1 LRAPSPPP
9 PPSPS
14 PPLGLLLSLCAGIL
28 LTCLVFSYLYI
39 SLWRGDH
46 DGLNHAVGRDFINL
60 WTASELVDAGRTA
73 DIFDQ
78 DKFAAAQRQH
88 MGADFPF
95 HFWSY
100 PPQALFLTEQLS
112 SLPYRV
118 AFLTWTLCGL
128 LVLFYAA
135 QKFWPAMKSFP
146 WLLLLAP
153 STFVNVFLGQNGF
166 ITTTLAIAGFTMLD
180 RRPILSGIMFGL
192 LTFKPHLGILI
203 PVSLLAM
210 RQWKAIAAATVTAVL
225 LAGATTLMYGEAVWW
240 QFLDSTLPHQLR
252 FMSTS
257 EGPFRWM
264 MPGWFMAGRII
275 GLPLW
280 LAHTVQTI
288 VAIGAVILVYR
299 VFRAGPGGQGGLRG
313 LRDWRLRVSLLFVA
327 TFAAS
332 PQGFNYDMGL
342 ISIPLICLSVDA
354 MKTGWRRGEFI
365 TVAFCWTLPVLMM
378 PLNAHGLPIG
388 PLLLA
393 GLLAYLYYRIQVT
406 IEPDRQVLQ
415 HGVA

>member
-1 LRAPSPPP
+1 MRAPSPPP
-9 PPSPS
+9 PPSPSPS

-100 PPQALFLTEQLS
+100 PPQALILTEQLS

-153 STFVNVFLGQNGF
+153 STFVNVFLGQNV
-166 ITTTLAIAGFTMLD
+166 A
-180 RRPILSGIMFGL
+180 P
-192 LTFKPHLGILI
+192 
-203 PVSLLAM
+203 PV
-210 RQWKAIAAATVTAVL
+210 TGVAVDVI
-225 LAGATTLMYGEAVWW
+225 EAVGRP
-240 QFLDSTLPHQLR
+240 FLDSNGGHWIRPCSVRSPRLP
-252 FMSTS
+252 SAPDTTPP
-257 EGPFRWM
+257 GPRRHGSAR
-264 MPGWFMAGRII
+264 PSAG
-275 GLPLW
+275 
-280 LAHTVQTI
+280 
-288 VAIGAVILVYR
+288 
-299 VFRAGPGGQGGLRG
+299 
-313 LRDWRLRVSLLFVA
+313 
-327 TFAAS
+327 
-332 PQGFNYDMGL
+332 
-342 ISIPLICLSVDA
+342 
-354 MKTGWRRGEFI
+354 
-365 TVAFCWTLPVLMM
+365 
-378 PLNAHGLPIG
+378 
-388 PLLLA
+388 
-393 GLLAYLYYRIQVT
+393 
-406 IEPDRQVLQ
+406 
-415 HGVA
+415 